1 METKDILDM
10 LGSLAQLDVDAYHAY
25 AQAIEKVDLAAVRE
39 QLTTYQQDHLRHYQE
54 LSRQIADLGGSPPE
68 FSQDFKGYFIAG
80 FTSLR
85 SVTGTKGA
93 LEAMQSNEKMTNKNY
108 GEASSRADL
117 PPGVHELLVTFYQD
131 EQTHLNFIERALSEK
146 VWEMKETV

>member
-1 METKDILDM
+1 MEKKDVIEM

-25 AQAIEKVDLAAVRE
+25 GQAIESIDIGTVRAE
-39 QLTTYQQDHLRHYQE
+39 LSRYQQDHLRHYQE
-54 LSRQIADLGGSPPE
+54 LSRTISALGGSPPE
-68 FSQDFKGYFIAG
+68 FSKDFKGYFISG

-93 LEAMQSNEKMTNKNY
+93 LEAMQSNEKTTNKNY
-108 GEASSRADL
+108 GEASAHADL
-117 PPGVHELLVTFYQD
+117 PPEIHEMLVSFYQD
-131 EQTHLNFIERALSEK
+131 EQRHLRFIERALSEE